1 MYPAATPPAKAAAA
15 RTARDGDRCRRARRL
30 VAWLLAAGS
39 AGWGYDIGL
48 SFRSGAVALSG
59 RSAEVEDRGEV
70 AEHGDGGGQGHGQG
84 GAGVLAAGERGAG
97 DRGGQDRGETHRGGH
112 DDP

>member
-59 RSAEVEDRGEV
+59 RSAGGGDRG
-70 AEHGDGGGQGHGQG
+70 GGGGTWGGGGQGPWQG
-84 GAGVLAAGERGAG
+84 GGRGLGAG
-97 DRGGQDRGETHRGGH
+97 GRCGRGRGGPGRRRT
-112 DDP
+112 